1 MVSTAVL
8 ELGGSDINDTL
19 SCTVRNQMYET
30 EQILTGITESHA
42 TADTGLKVRCGT
54 AHVKGNHTLI
64 LVPDVYH
71 TV

>member
-1 MVSTAVL
+1 
-8 ELGGSDINDTL
+8 
-19 SCTVRNQMYET
+19 MYET